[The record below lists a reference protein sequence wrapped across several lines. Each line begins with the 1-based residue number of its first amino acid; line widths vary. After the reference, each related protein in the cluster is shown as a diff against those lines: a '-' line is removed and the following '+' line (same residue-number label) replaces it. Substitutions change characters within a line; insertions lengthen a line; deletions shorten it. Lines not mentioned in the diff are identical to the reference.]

1 MPNFI
6 LREGLGIGC
15 LTLHWTKCSIWPT
28 VKYTCT
34 HPCNLASIQKINYF
48 RVCTV
53 PLEGN
58 CSLTIPGQRNHVLKV
73 YKSWTDNSLTAQVM
87 VYSHIFQHQHTKGIF
102 ADTFLPY
109 QSPASSSQG
118 RCPEDPQPTF
128 TATRPASCS
137 SAQAWCMLPSQLPF
151 PLEIFRFALLWD
163 LTSSQRA
170 PEQTKWRFLGLETC
184 INQNVPFHWNWN
196 VYGTYSFFT
205 IFSQNGRTENC
216 FQQVKIQLQTKNPR
230 APAAQRHAVLH
241 TRCKQSHERGAQG
254 SGLELWALMG
264 VSCCNHNW
272 PSVLVLPVH
281 VLGPC
286 SWSILCR
293 GSEGREMHRK
303 KGERLEYLKKID
315 FHLFFIW
322 FESNSQQ

>member
-118 RCPEDPQPTF
+118 GCPEDPQPTF
-128 TATRPASCS
+128 TATRPASYS
-137 SAQAWCMLPSQLPF
+137 SAWAWCMLPSQLPF
-151 PLEIFRFALLWD
+151 PLEICRFALLWD

-196 VYGTYSFFT
+196 VGGTCSFFT

-216 FQQVKIQLQTKNPR
+216 FQQVKIQFQTKKPKSPCSPAPHR
-230 APAAQRHAVLH
+230 AVHLLQAEPQKR
-241 TRCKQSHERGAQG
+241 G
-254 SGLELWALMG
+254 SGLGLWAQVW
-264 VSCCNHNW
+264 VSWCKHNQ
-272 PSVLVLPVH
+272 PMVLVLPVH

-286 SWSILCR
+286 SRSITCG
-293 GSEGREMHRK
+293 GSEGREMHGNE
-303 KGERLEYLKKID
+303 GERLEYLKKID
-315 FHLFFIW
+315 FHLLFIW